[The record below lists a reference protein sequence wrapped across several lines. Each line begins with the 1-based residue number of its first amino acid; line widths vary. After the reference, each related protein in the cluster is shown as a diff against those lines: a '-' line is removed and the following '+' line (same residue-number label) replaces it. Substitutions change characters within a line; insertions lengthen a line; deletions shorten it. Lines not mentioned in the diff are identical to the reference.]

1 MLHMKNILAII
12 LIIITILIILPFP
25 SSAIDNGYARI
36 VYNVRGLQDY
46 DLHWNNRFPQ
56 GSIIQVYNEA
66 DGVNHR
72 RAVAVDYI
80 FIIKDSNN
88 NIVDSASYSN
98 RYEDYREND
107 FLTYSKEVPQ
117 GWEDGVY
124 TAEIHI
130 MDLLNDSIMNK
141 YYEDVTLSYLN
152 GSSKPDIPVMERS
165 DIFNLTEADKQRQII
180 NITQTFYIDKYASK
194 YPMDRFRVENFML
207 DRTIVAPNVPV
218 QVSVNISN
226 TFYEP
231 GTTSLSLLMD
241 NKLIDDTAV
250 EIGGYGTRQVS
261 FAVSS
266 ATEGKH
272 TIEIIPTGSNTVGV
286 NLLGVF
292 NVSIQKE
299 IEIPTTFSIKDL
311 QVDRLS
317 VGPNEPV
324 IISVTVEN
332 KGKEGSLPV
341 EIDVNGV
348 LEEERSVNLNFSEIK
363 EIRFNIT
370 KPELGSYRVSV
381 ANSNLSKL
389 FFVELSTS
397 TPAVTV
403 EPAQEKKPE
412 FKYILWVSAAVI
424 FIFILRLYLRRKLK

>member
-1 MLHMKNILAII
+1 MKNILAII